1 MILSQS
7 LRIGNEQTII
17 SVPVH
22 IRKIFLF
29 PPSKECTEAK
39 RCLSLMDE
47 KDLVRLSK
55 QGDENA
61 FAVLV
66 KKYKI
71 KVFNLAFSLTRDR
84 DVADDLAQ
92 EAFIKAYYAL
102 PRFQL
107 KSGFGTWLYR
117 ITVNHVRDYLR
128 KKSRVSQISID
139 SIKESAVLKEDE
151 EMKKEELLTEEQ
163 RRKLLHKTLLTLPEK
178 HQAILSLRD
187 IQGFSYEEIAK
198 ILKIS
203 PGTVDS
209 RIHRARKL
217 LRKKLGPFLS
227 QEGGNHGL

>member
-1 MILSQS
+1 M
-7 LRIGNEQTII
+7 EE
-17 SVPVH
+17 
-22 IRKIFLF
+22 
-29 PPSKECTEAK
+29 KE
-39 RCLSLMDE
+39 
-47 KDLVRLSK
+47 LVRLSK
-55 QGDENA
+55 EGDEDA

-71 KVFNLAFSLTRDR
+71 KVFNLAFSLIRDR
-84 DVADDLAQ
+84 DIADDMAQ

-117 ITVNHVRDYLR
+117 ITINHVRDYLR
-128 KKSRVSQISID
+128 KKSRMSQISID
-139 SIKESAVLKEDE
+139 NIKESAVLQEDE
-151 EMKKEELLTEEQ
+151 KMKKEEKFTEEQ
-163 RRKLLHKTLLTLPEK
+163 RRKLLHQTLQALPEK

-187 IQGFSYEEIAK
+187 IQGFSYEEISR

-209 RIHRARKL
+209 RLHRARKL
-217 LRKKLGPFLS
+217 LRKKLAPFLS

>member
-1 MILSQS
+1 M
-7 LRIGNEQTII
+7 E
-17 SVPVH
+17 
-22 IRKIFLF
+22 
-29 PPSKECTEAK
+29 
-39 RCLSLMDE
+39 E

-55 QGDENA
+55 EGKEEA

-66 KKYKI
+66 NKYKI

-117 ITVNHVRDYLR
+117 ITINHVRDHLR
-128 KKSRVSQISID
+128 KKSRMSQISIEN
-139 SIKESAVLKEDE
+139 IKESAALQEDE
-151 EMKKEELLTEEQ
+151 AMKKEEKFKEEQ
-163 RRKLLHKTLLTLPEK
+163 RRKLLYQTLQTLPKK

-187 IQGFSYEEIAK
+187 IQGFSYEEISK

-203 PGTVDS
+203 PGTMDS
-209 RIHRARKL
+209 RLHRARKL
-217 LRKKLGPFLS
+217 LHKKLAPILS

>member
-1 MILSQS
+1 M
-7 LRIGNEQTII
+7 E
-17 SVPVH
+17 
-22 IRKIFLF
+22 
-29 PPSKECTEAK
+29 
-39 RCLSLMDE
+39 E

-55 QGDENA
+55 KGDEGA

-66 KKYKI
+66 KKYRI

-92 EAFIKAYYAL
+92 EAFIKAYFAL
-102 PRFQL
+102 SRFQL

-117 ITVNHVRDYLR
+117 ITINHVRDYLR

-139 SIKESAVLKEDE
+139 NIKESAVLRQDE
-151 EMKKEELLTEEQ
+151 EMKKEETLKEEQ
-163 RRKLLHKTLLTLPEK
+163 RKKLFYQALRTLPEK

-187 IQGFSYEEIAK
+187 IQGFSYEEISK
-198 ILKIS
+198 ILRIS

-217 LRKKLGPFLS
+217 LRKKLAPIFS